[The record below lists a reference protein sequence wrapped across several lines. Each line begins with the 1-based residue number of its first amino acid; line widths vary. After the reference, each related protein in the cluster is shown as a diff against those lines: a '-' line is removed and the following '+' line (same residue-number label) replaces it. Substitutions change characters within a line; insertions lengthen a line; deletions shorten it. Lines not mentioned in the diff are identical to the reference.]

1 MKIYKLILCSSFALL
16 LFACDKDDALTP
28 SNAKENYYAADSDA
42 TDPVSVLRQEFFK
55 RDSSYLLFNDTLRHN
70 LLGKDGNGNNVYF
83 TEMVDIG
90 YTMTSSTMPEKYT
103 YKYIESLD
111 DKKAAVTFLESN
123 IIPHLSTKLRP
134 FSWLL
139 VKGISEYKTVD
150 EGVSYTYQGDDSYA
164 VGDRCTAIAMSVLS
178 NLDNEGLHEFAQ
190 SLLSGILVNKINKQ
204 SSSILDSFTKY
215 GSSLYEKYSGT
226 SPLTNDDNM
235 RLLEESGFIVPY
247 LWGGI
252 YEIMGWYPSKS
263 DDISS
268 FVKLVMT
275 KTEDDVKSQYGN
287 YPIVMD
293 KYYVMK
299 NILLN
304 LGYVF

>member
-1 MKIYKLILCSSFALL
+1 MKIYKLILCSSIALL
-16 LFACDKDDALTP
+16 LFACDKEDALTP

-83 TEMVDIG
+83 TETVDIG
-90 YTMTSSTMPEKYT
+90 YTMTSNTMPEKYT
-103 YKYIESLD
+103 YKYIDSFD

-123 IIPHLSTKLRP
+123 ILPHLSTKLRP

-139 VKGISEYKTVD
+139 VKDISEYVTD
-150 EGVSYTYQGDDSYA
+150 DYGASYTYQGDDSYA
-164 VGDRCTAIAMSVLS
+164 VGDRCTAIAMSGLS

-204 SSSILDSFTKY
+204 SSSLLDQFTKY
-215 GSSLYEKYSGT
+215 CSPIYETYYSGT
-226 SPLTNDDNM
+226 MPTTDSDNM
-235 RLLEESGFIVPY
+235 VLMEQSGFIVPY
-247 LWGGI
+247 YFYI
-252 YEIMGWYPSKS
+252 YMLYGYFPSKS

-268 FVKLVMT
+268 YVKLVVNN
-275 KTEDDVKSQYGN
+275 TENEVKSIYGN
-287 YPIVMD
+287 YPIVMS
-293 KYYVMK
+293 KYYIMK
-299 NILLN
+299 SILLN
-304 LGYVF
+304 LGYVS